1 MKKLEGTD
9 YTYTENASR
18 VNLWQF
24 KQVIETGDV
33 RYLLV
38 LDDYEELPDIDDT
51 TELVTTWFNIYSGFS
66 DVTGGGRSDLW
77 LAKHKNI
84 IYMEHQ
90 YNSEARLLNMLD
102 KLRHPDM
109 IEAIKDLGYFIDLK
123 DYDRTFAK
131 ARTKL
136 VRIKNQLKSEEEN
149 RKKEKEEE
157 GTTDFDALITTLEKH
172 QGYQF
177 IEREMSVKRFANIY
191 KQYKACQT
199 K

>member
-1 MKKLEGTD
+1 MKKLEGT
-9 YTYTENASR
+9 TYAYSENAIQ

-38 LDDYEELPDIDDT
+38 LDDYENLPDIDT
-51 TELVTTWFNIYSGFS
+51 SKLVTVWFNVYSDFS
-66 DVTGGGRSDLW
+66 KVTGGGRSEIW
-77 LAKHKNI
+77 LTKHRDI
-84 IYMEHQ
+84 IYMEYQ

-102 KLRHPDM
+102 KLRHPEM
-109 IEAIKDLGYFIDLK
+109 VEAIKELGYFIDLK
-123 DYDRTFAK
+123 NYDKTFAK
-131 ARTKL
+131 ARAKL
-136 VRIKNQLKSEEEN
+136 IRLKNQLKSEKEK

-177 IEREMSVKRFANIY
+177 IELKMSVKKFANIY